1 MREITGTMVI
11 VVALA
16 VTCVGASAQ
25 QVEVRCGPAAAVIT
39 TTAQQQAT
47 VSLLQHKTIQPYTT
61 EQRAGRPFIVY
72 ENGQAKALIPMDDY
86 EREWRARGGGNM
98 AADPTEPDPERLR
111 DIEFDEFPM
120 SQFVHCYGYTT
131 PVRDQNGRGMCHA
144 FASIALL
151 ESLAKRRLMQAGVPE
166 HLAELDLSD
175 EWMSWRAM
183 KDKYE
188 RYGTRRLTDEGHFA
202 YYDLEQ
208 VQSTAV
214 PYEAWWPY
222 DPESWPDVMTGAPP
236 VPKYPAGDRF
246 AAEGK
251 CAWELW
257 GHCERD
263 KQPPQSVRDFRELLA
278 PDGPLPRITCQK
290 LQGISED
297 VDEALRVA
305 KEWIAEG
312 RPVPCSFVWPTLA
325 LANDTMSLYY
335 VADDYPFA
343 VRDVKVGDE
352 RALTADEVATW
363 EDYYA
368 GGHVVLLIGYGQTGT
383 SAEGIWMLKNSHGLD
398 AGDHGIVYITDSLLR
413 LSFPYITIAG
423 LSDRSKGD
431 LDSFAET
438 ITR

>member
-151 ESLAKRRLMQAGVPE
+151 ESLAKRRL
-166 HLAELDLSD
+166 
-175 EWMSWRAM
+175 
-183 KDKYE
+183 
-188 RYGTRRLTDEGHFA
+188 